1 MKCELKDTEMAR
13 PSHLRSETFLH
24 AYMGRGPGAHK
35 AVGGGV
41 RPHCTVRPY
50 STAILGFLGTA
61 VRVRVRPKIIAVRRT
76 ILSLQFLMIFSVLQ
90 TGSLGFWVT
99 FFNLS
104 TS

>member
-1 MKCELKDTEMAR
+1 MKLLSLCFVV
-13 PSHLRSETFLH
+13 FL
-24 AYMGRGPGAHK
+24 AFS
-35 AVGGGV
+35 V
-41 RPHCTVRPY
+41 RPYCTVRPY

-104 TS
+104 TSLSYNHSDKGTGMVQAVLY

>member
-1 MKCELKDTEMAR
+1 MTVGKMEGQGISAR
-13 PSHLRSETFLH
+13 P
-24 AYMGRGPGAHK
+24 Y
-35 AVGGGV
+35 
-41 RPHCTVRPY
+41 CTVRPY

-104 TS
+104 TEYKTQNCRSSSYLLSSYMLWAG